1 MNNLPRL
8 NFAQSNPLLSVEV
21 QNQMYFANRSTTRS
35 LTITRLSYANEL
47 DRFLSRLMG
56 SYPQLETIKLEA
68 PLSFLPECLRNNEVL
83 RDYDYLGSPL
93 REPMWLVGA
102 LAPYGLEHIVLELT
116 ITGE

>member
-8 NFAQSNPLLSVEV
+8 NFAQSIPLVSVEV

-35 LTITRLSYANEL
+35 LTITKLSHANEL
-47 DRFLSRLMG
+47 DLFLSRLKE

-68 PLSFLPECLRNNEVL
+68 PLSFLPECLRNNEAL

-102 LAPYGLEHIVLELT
+102 LASYGLQQVVVELT